1 MPPHTIPPVSSPSR
15 VTNHLTIPPFTKHKT
30 LIPRVRGPPTLLTNP
45 TQNPRPRNPLGFR
58 SRVQQRHSKGLT
70 STVPAARPAPD
81 VHCRQSLNLN
91 PRCAVGATPHCVPLT
106 STHHLGHL
114 TSSPRP
120 LRHATTNP
128 TNTPTIQ
135 STPPYPTPRTPIPP
149 ADALTGQAPKGCRPG
164 SLTPALPTAPRRTTG
179 PTTLTSHRAHSPT
192 VHNRIMDRST
202 APQPTG
208 DRFRLVPPMAALGMG
223 DHPKAAHPTV
233 DRPTA
238 DHPTGNR
245 PMVDNHPPNHHRAAP
260 LAALLLGDLPGDPPH
275 HRGAHTIDIRQHPH
289 LRLPPSP
296 RPGTHL
302 TPPAFAYQPSKCS
315 MGKTPDRYVPSFP
328 K

>member
-1 MPPHTIPPVSSPSR
+1 MCY
-15 VTNHLTIPPFTKHKT
+15 
-30 LIPRVRGPPTLLTNP
+30 VRHDT
-45 TQNPRPRNPLGFR
+45 
-58 SRVQQRHSKGLT
+58 
-70 STVPAARPAPD
+70 AARPAPD

-135 STPPYPTPRTPIPP
+135 STPPYPTPHTPIPP
-149 ADALTGQAPKGCRPG
+149 VDALTGQAPNGCRQG
-164 SLTPALPTAPRRTTG
+164 NLTPALPTAPRRTTG
-179 PTTLTSHRAHSPT
+179 PITLTSHRAHSPT

-245 PMVDNHPPNHHRAAP
+245 PMVDNHPPTVLPANFYIIIQQMLDSYYNYYKTSTANAAIIV
-260 LAALLLGDLPGDPPH
+260 LQFVS
-275 HRGAHTIDIRQHPH
+275 I
-289 LRLPPSP
+289 S
-296 RPGTHL
+296 
-302 TPPAFAYQPSKCS
+302 QPSL
-315 MGKTPDRYVPSFP
+315 YHL
-328 K
+328 